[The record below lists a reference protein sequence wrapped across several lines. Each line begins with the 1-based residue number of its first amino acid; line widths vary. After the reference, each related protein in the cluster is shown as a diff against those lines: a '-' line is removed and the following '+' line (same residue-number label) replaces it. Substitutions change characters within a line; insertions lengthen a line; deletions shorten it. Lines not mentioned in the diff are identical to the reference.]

1 MRALDWQRF
10 FQQQRDEHR
19 KMVFTTAELAN
30 VAQASPGVL
39 NVALRRLVKQGVLAR
54 YAAGRYGLPGAVSP
68 EDLVPT
74 LDTSAYVTAM
84 YSLYRHQIITQA
96 PTEIT
101 CFTNRRHNR
110 SRVRKTPFGRI
121 VFVCVESAVYSTP
134 QDGVMASGEQAFCD
148 FIHVCRKRG
157 VRASSLVTFRNMDRL
172 DRQSLAE
179 ILIRYPVAARRE
191 ATRLLAKNGL
201 MMPG

>member
-19 KMVFTTAELAN
+19 KVVFTTAELAN

-54 YAAGRYGLPGAVSP
+54 YAAGRYVLPGAVSP

-134 QDGVMASGEQAFCD
+134 RDGVMASGEQAFCD

-172 DRQSLAE
+172 DRQALAG

>member
-1 MRALDWQRF
+1 MRALDWQGF

-19 KMVFTTAELAN
+19 KVVFTTAELAN

-134 QDGVMASGEQAFCD
+134 RDGVMASGEQAFCD

-172 DRQSLAE
+172 DRQALAG

>member
-1 MRALDWQRF
+1 M
-10 FQQQRDEHR
+10 
-19 KMVFTTAELAN
+19 
-30 VAQASPGVL
+30 
-39 NVALRRLVKQGVLAR
+39 
-54 YAAGRYGLPGAVSP
+54 
-68 EDLVPT
+68 
-74 LDTSAYVTAM
+74 
-84 YSLYRHQIITQA
+84 
-96 PTEIT
+96 
-101 CFTNRRHNR
+101 
-110 SRVRKTPFGRI
+110 
-121 VFVCVESAVYSTP
+121 YSTP
-134 QDGVMASGEQAFCD
+134 RDGVMAAGEQAFCD

>member
-1 MRALDWQRF
+1 MRALDWQGF

-19 KMVFTTAELAN
+19 KVVFTTAELAN
-30 VAQASPGVL
+30 VAQASPGGL

-54 YAAGRYGLPGAVSP
+54 YAAGRYVLPGAVSP

-110 SRVRKTPFGRI
+110 SMVRKTPFGRI

-134 QDGVMASGEQAFCD
+134 RDGVMASGEQAFCD

-172 DRQSLAE
+172 DRQALAG

>member
-19 KMVFTTAELAN
+19 KVVFTTAELAN

-134 QDGVMASGEQAFCD
+134 RDGVMASGEQAFCD

-172 DRQSLAE
+172 DRQALAG